1 MINEAYNLYPSKD
14 NTFFLFESDGPQGK
28 ITKIIEFARIDDN
41 IWNLGFGDWQKEGI
55 SDTVISNNQDIVKVM
70 NTVAQTVYIFLNQY
84 PDSII
89 LIKPVDEKRSRLY
102 NTIFQRHLKDIEL
115 SFDVKG
121 YIKDVIEPYSPL
133 KIYDVLQIKL
143 KD

>member
-28 ITKIIEFARIDDN
+28 ITKIIEFARIDGN

-55 SDTVISNNQDIVKVM
+55 SDTVISNNQDILKVM
-70 NTVAQTVYIFLNQY
+70 NTVVQSVYIFLNQY

-89 LIKPVDEKRSRLY
+89 LIKPVDEKRSILY

-121 YIKDVIEPYSPL
+121 YIKGVIEPYSPL

>member
-14 NTFFLFESDGPQGK
+14 NTLFLFESDGPQGK
-28 ITKIIEFARIDDN
+28 ITKIIEFALIDDN

-84 PDSII
+84 PNSII
-89 LIKPVDEKRSRLY
+89 LIKPVDEKRSKLY

-115 SFDVKG
+115 SFEVHG